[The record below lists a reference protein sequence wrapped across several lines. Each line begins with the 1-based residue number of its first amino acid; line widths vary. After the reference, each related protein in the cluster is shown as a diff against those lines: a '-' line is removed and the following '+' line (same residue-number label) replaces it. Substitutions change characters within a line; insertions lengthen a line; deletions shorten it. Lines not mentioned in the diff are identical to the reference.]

1 MVWKMDSKNIHLA
14 NFLIDIN
21 SQIVAS
27 KEANHFFQNSIVD
40 IQKVRSLSQDN

>member
-27 KEANHFFQNSIVD
+27 KRQITSFRI
-40 IQKVRSLSQDN
+40 LL